1 MVDRGVEAVEDAHFL
16 VKRQNLLDC
25 GAFAMK
31 TVKLERVVM
40 ESGRLVND
48 RLGNEEL
55 IVENGNR
62 SNHVVIV

>member
-1 MVDRGVEAVEDAHFL
+1 MVDRGVEAAEDAHLL

-25 GAFAMK
+25 GAFAMN

-48 RLGNEEL
+48 RLRNEEL
-55 IVENGNR
+55 IIENGNW